1 MEKSRVHLE
10 GSPGMIDGQLFWWR
24 EVSLPVFCVHLRV
37 LAAAPRQSRQLFWWG
52 EASLPVC
59 IYMCPSLS
67 ACIYL
72 PACTCLPACIY
83 PSFPACVYLYMCRVG
98 QNCIYTPY
106 MTVYLV
112 ISLQIIPYIH
122 RIYMVLANPIY
133 VSFLCVYLLSSQGK
147 GDF

>member
-1 MEKSRVHLE
+1 
-10 GSPGMIDGQLFWWR
+10 
-24 EVSLPVFCVHLRV
+24 
-37 LAAAPRQSRQLFWWG
+37 
-52 EASLPVC
+52 
-59 IYMCPSLS
+59 
-67 ACIYL
+67 
-72 PACTCLPACIY
+72 
-83 PSFPACVYLYMCRVG
+83 VYLYMCRVG

-147 GDF
+147 GDFWGGGRECVVADKPGQSIEAAGKEAGH